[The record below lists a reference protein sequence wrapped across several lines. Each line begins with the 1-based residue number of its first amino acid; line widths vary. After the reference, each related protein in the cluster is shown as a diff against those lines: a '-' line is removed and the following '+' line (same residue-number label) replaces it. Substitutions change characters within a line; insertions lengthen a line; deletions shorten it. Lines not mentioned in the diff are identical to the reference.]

1 MLRYGVPLAFGVI
14 GTMILLALGIW
25 QVNRLGEKQAFLAE
39 IDGRI
44 DEAPVSLPVQPDPE
58 ADRFLPVEVI
68 GRYTGE
74 EIDVLASAKG
84 VGAAFRVISVFETQE
99 TRRIL
104 VDRGFLPVAER
115 EVDRSFPQ
123 ARLQGNLHWP
133 EEVDGF
139 TPDPDLGENMWFA
152 RDVPALA
159 EALGTE
165 PVLLI
170 LRATSETDLFATP
183 YPVDSSG
190 IPNDHLEYAVTWFSL
205 AAVWFGMTGYFLW
218 RMRRPELHQDMT
230 S

>member
-1 MLRYGVPLAFGVI
+1 MRTAIPLAFGAI
-14 GTMILLALGIW
+14 GTLILLALGNW
-25 QVNRLGEKQAFLAE
+25 QVNRLAEKEAFLAE
-39 IDGRI
+39 IDARI
-44 DEAPVSLPVQPDPE
+44 ADLPVDLPAAPDP
-58 ADRFLPVEVI
+58 ATDRFLAVEVT
-68 GRYTGE
+68 GRYTGQ

-84 VGAAFRVISVFETQE
+84 IGAAYRVISAFETDE
-99 TRRIL
+99 GRRIL
-104 VDRGFLPVAER
+104 IDRGFLPVADR
-115 EVDRSFPQ
+115 DVPRSFPE

-139 TPDPDLGENMWFA
+139 TPEPDTARNIWFA

-159 EALGTE
+159 AALGTE

-205 AAVWFGMTGYFLW
+205 AAVWFGMTLYFLW
-218 RMRRPELHQDMT
+218 RMRRSDRSDDT
-230 S
+230 A